1 MESLGFHQRVAEECL
16 KQYSQL
22 PSKGKPIKG
31 REWTPLAG
39 VVLSNAKSELKV
51 VALGTGSKCVG
62 ANSLD
67 SQGRRRGQIT
77 VQLSRFFAVGWR
89 VRDSH
94 AEVLA
99 RRAFRRYN
107 YEGNRL
113 SYIDLNTCSIIC
125 LYN

>member
-1 MESLGFHQRVAEECL
+1 MESLGFHQRIAEECL

-22 PSKGKPIKG
+22 PSRGKPIKG

-39 VVLSNAKSELKV
+39 VVLSNAMSELKV

-62 ANSLD
+62 ANTLD
-67 SQGRRRGQIT
+67 SQGRARGQT
-77 VQLSRFFAVGWR
+77 VHLSHFVSVGWR

-107 YEGNRL
+107 IVGAGSVEKF
-113 SYIDLNTCSIIC
+113 
-125 LYN
+125 